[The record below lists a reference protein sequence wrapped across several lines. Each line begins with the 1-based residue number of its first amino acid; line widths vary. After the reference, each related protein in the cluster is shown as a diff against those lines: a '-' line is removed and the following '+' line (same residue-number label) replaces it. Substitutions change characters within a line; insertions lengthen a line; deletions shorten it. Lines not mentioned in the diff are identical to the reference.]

1 MTGVLENKQV
11 GSDLWQARYGQEAS
25 TDPSLLDHTV
35 LRTLLNHRSVR
46 AYKPDP
52 LPEGTLERLLAAAQS
67 ASTSS
72 NLQTWS
78 VVAVEDPERKAR
90 LAALGANQPQIKE
103 CPLLLMW
110 LADLARL
117 RQVAASRQSPAE
129 GLDYLEMFLMAA
141 VDAALAAQNAMIAA
155 ESLGLGSVY
164 LGVMRN
170 RPREVA
176 AELNL
181 PPGVVTVFGMCVGYP
196 DPERATP
203 IKPRLPQ
210 PAVLHREQYQL
221 EGQMDHINT
230 YNQIMVEF
238 YEQQGMAVQEDW
250 SDHSIKRIRSA
261 ESLMGR
267 DQLYGILQ
275 ELGFPLQ

>member
-1 MTGVLENKQV
+1 MTGVLNDQQV
-11 GSDLWQARYGQEAS
+11 APDLLQARYGKAAFS
-25 TDPSLLDHTV
+25 DPSLLDNLV
-35 LRTLLNHRSVR
+35 LKTLLSHRSVR
-46 AYKPDP
+46 AYRPDP
-52 LPEGTLERLLAAAQS
+52 LPEGTLERLIAAAQS

-78 VVAVEDPERKAR
+78 VVAIQDPERKAR

-117 RQVAASRQSPAE
+117 RRVAGSRQSPAA

-155 ESLGLGSVY
+155 ESMGLGSVY

-181 PPGVVTVFGMCVGYP
+181 PAGVVTVFGMCVGYP
-196 DPERATP
+196 DLERATP

-221 EGQMDHINT
+221 EPQMDQVDI
-230 YNQIMVEF
+230 YNQIMAEF
-238 YEQQGMAVQEDW
+238 YEQQGMAAQEDW
-250 SDHSIKRIRSA
+250 SDHSIKRIRAA

-267 DQLYGILQ
+267 QQLHGILE
-275 ELGFPLQ
+275 ELGFPLK